1 MKKIILLF
9 TVLLFT
15 SFLFIS
21 CEEDSDADELDENE
35 SIISGLYKKQVSQ
48 TAAYLKITSSQGFL
62 CRAQDNIE
70 FSGSLVGNT
79 VHFEVDGSIIETEL
93 RQDGNNLWARN
104 LRNNNWDE
112 WTEYF
117 PTNDNYP
124 CSGNSSGEN
133 NFDLNGQW
141 IRNDGLG
148 INIINNSYARFTS
161 YSPNWQTIYNNGLIN
176 SSTRKLKSISTT
188 SNSLRWDCDV
198 LWWSENNSNYS
209 IAYSYVGQILM
220 SNDGSSI
227 TVSSVVNLTDFGLG
241 SSGTNSQSSVYYR
254 N

>member
-1 MKKIILLF
+1 MKTIKPLF
-9 TVLLFT
+9 ITLLLFT

-21 CEEDSDADELDENE
+21 CEEDSDADELDESE

-70 FSGSLVGNT
+70 FSGNIVGNT

-93 RQDGNNLWARN
+93 RQDGDNLWARN

-124 CSGNSSGEN
+124 CNGNNNDYTNLTNGDVVFWRKEINYDPNYPFAIVLRTPNQPDRVSNITGGYTPNYYNPPCTQTYHGGNFYNLPVGTYLVLNDRLDGNPPVSSGGYYVVQQNSTN
-133 NFDLNGQW
+133 N
-141 IRNDGLG
+141 
-148 INIINNSYARFTS
+148 
-161 YSPNWQTIYNNGLIN
+161 PNFETC
-176 SSTRKLKSISTT
+176 RSI
-188 SNSLRWDCDV
+188 
-198 LWWSENNSNYS
+198 E
-209 IAYSYVGQILM
+209 I
-220 SNDGSSI
+220 
-227 TVSSVVNLTDFGLG
+227 
-241 SSGTNSQSSVYYR
+241 
-254 N
+254 